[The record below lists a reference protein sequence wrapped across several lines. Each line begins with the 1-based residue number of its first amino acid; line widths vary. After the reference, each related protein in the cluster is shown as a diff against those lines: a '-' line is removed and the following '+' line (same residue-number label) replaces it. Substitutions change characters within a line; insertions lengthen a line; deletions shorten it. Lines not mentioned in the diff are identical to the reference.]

1 MKVFISHNKADKM
14 SSRHLAV
21 ALAEQG
27 IGVWFDEWEIRP
39 GDSIIGGLEEGISSS
54 NVFVLVW
61 SARASASQWVGTEV
75 RSYLRRRVDDESL
88 RIIPV
93 MLDGTPLPA
102 LVAEYRG
109 FDFAETTPEAIAT
122 EIAGHPGE
130 REVARLLQNRLLEL
144 AWEKFSGTDLLPFF
158 VCPSC
163 GSSKLHR
170 FRASDSRGDSYYCIK
185 CEECNWRD
193 ETEVP

>member
-1 MKVFISHNKADKM
+1 LGSTSGISF
-14 SSRHLAV
+14 
-21 ALAEQG
+21 
-27 IGVWFDEWEIRP
+27 WFDEWEIRP
-39 GDSIIGGLEEGISSS
+39 DDSIIGGLGQGISSS

-75 RSYLRRRVDDESL
+75 RAYLRRRVDDESL
-88 RIIPV
+88 RIIPI

-109 FDFAETTPEAIAT
+109 FVLAETTPEAIAT

-130 REVARLLQNRLLEL
+130 QEVARLLQNRLLEL
-144 AWEKFSGTDLLPFF
+144 AWEKFSGTDMLPYF

-163 GSSKLHR
+163 GSSRLR
-170 FRASDSRGDSYYCIK
+170 RYRASDARGDSYYCIN
-185 CEECNWRD
+185 CEECTWCD
-193 ETEVP
+193 ETEIP